1 LISRYKNIINEEK
14 TMFIQVGNLPCGTTI
29 DDIYDLFCSM
39 SIIDSIHVCDSD
51 APEHVVAWVKLH
63 CSQTGANAISDVLDG
78 KFFKGRH
85 VSTYAGLF
93 LH

>member
-1 LISRYKNIINEEK
+1 
-14 TMFIQVGNLPCGTTI
+14 V
-29 DDIYDLFCSM
+29 
-39 SIIDSIHVCDSD
+39 
-51 APEHVVAWVKLH
+51 PEHVVAWVALH

-85 VSTYAGLF
+85 VSTYTALF

>member
-1 LISRYKNIINEEK
+1 
-14 TMFIQVGNLPCGTTI
+14 MFIQVRNLPCGTTI
-29 DDIYDLFCSM
+29 EDVYDLFCSM
-39 SIIDSIHVCDSD
+39 SIIDSIHVRDSD
-51 APEHVVAWVKLH
+51 VPEHVVAWVALH

-85 VSTYAGLF
+85 VSTYTALF